1 METLEEFIKKHQR
14 NKEKTSSFVEY
25 LYQLMNKYGI
35 DNPSDIYNKA
45 NISRQLWSSIIS
57 VKSHPS
63 LNVCIKIALTMK
75 INNHECKYL
84 LKKAGYTEDTDDV
97 ESYSSYRSTFS
108 SIYKKDSILVFV
120 DSRTENTDTD
130 NETYYLRLYVAY
142 DEAYDKTKKASSWPS
157 NVEQKM
163 KDTFNNHVIP
173 VLYLATANNL
183 SEPTLSTY
191 YNTLNIYGGKWD
203 DQVVADTKADLTAA
217 GYNVED
223 GDSSYYSPKFTATH
237 TESDGSIFKISLK
250 KSSNN
255 QVEIDIYQIA
265 AFDPTKYTDWED
277 SVKAQLNTALDG
289 HTLPFIYMRTNK
301 PSVRVSDSSVPY
313 SIILTG
319 KEWDDKVTTLAFNAL
334 KNDLGED
341 FSFDTEAI
349 NPRYNPLIP
358 HFKVRY
364 KYSSIK
370 EKNRFTLPDHTDEK
384 GLFVD
389 VCLFMGV
396 PIDKKEHLKLIRKS
410 KLLMPIYVFLDA
422 FLHINPK
429 GIRNK
434 LRRYEKE
441 VAEKYKDS
449 DYVSQTVII
458 PFQEYPKKFVEH
470 LSFPKEVIYPF
481 KEYDFLGKKIY
492 SFNNLKEFC
501 RLRYGEKAL
510 KKFDDKG
517 NAIDPFLSK
526 NKKSGHLKKINIFKK
541 S

>member
-1 METLEEFIKKHQR
+1 MDYIVDKSRFVLGYDNSNNEVDNFQVHEVI
-14 NKEKTSSFVEY
+14 EKIIFE
-25 LYQLMNKYGI
+25 I
-35 DNPSDIYNKA
+35 DRICRKN
-45 NISRQLWSSIIS
+45 
-57 VKSHPS
+57 
-63 LNVCIKIALTMK
+63 K
-75 INNHECKYL
+75 INYALAFGSALGLYNYQ
-84 LKKAGYTEDTDDV
+84 GFIPWDDDGDIV
-97 ESYSSYRSTFS
+97 IDYF
-108 SIYKKDSILVFV
+108 D
-120 DSRTENTDTD
+120 
-130 NETYYLRLYVAY
+130 
-142 DEAYDKTKKASSWPS
+142 YDKF
-157 NVEQKM
+157 V
-163 KDTFNNHVIP
+163 
-173 VLYLATANNL
+173 
-183 SEPTLSTY
+183 
-191 YNTLNIYGGKWD
+191 
-203 DQVVADTKADLTAA
+203 
-217 GYNVED
+217 
-223 GDSSYYSPKFTATH
+223 
-237 TESDGSIFKISLK
+237 
-250 KSSNN
+250 
-255 QVEIDIYQIA
+255 
-265 AFDPTKYTDWED
+265 
-277 SVKAQLNTALDG
+277 
-289 HTLPFIYMRTNK
+289 
-301 PSVRVSDSSVPY
+301 
-313 SIILTG
+313 
-319 KEWDDKVTTLAFNAL
+319 NAL
-334 KNDLGED
+334 ISDLGED

-358 HFKVRY
+358 HIKVRY

-396 PIDKKEHLKLIRKS
+396 PKDKKEHLKLIRKS

-458 PFQEYPKKFVEH
+458 PFQEHPKKFVEH

-517 NAIDPFLSK
+517 NAIDPFLNK